1 MLQLET
7 HFNHQLLRL
16 EWVNVD
22 FNAPETINS
31 FRGKAKRDS
40 YLQASNLW
48 GQDRLLQKSGISGGS
63 AIFLQN
69 LQSDLSD
76 KYSRTTKQMFRKG
89 DCFIDNLWNWTSYQV
104 LSWWMQGKWES
115 RTLEGITSTQL
126 WQSSGWCW
134 RNEDLCGKGLEYLM
148 GPSGRQA
155 LECNS
160 STNEK
165 GAASQRKPSC
175 QASQAWRQSA
185 GTQGN
190 LRSYHAA
197 QETTT
202 DSCRIKCVG
211 ISVPIQVTIPNSV
224 VVPGQPDNVAPPMWE
239 LYVPVLVFTSA

>member
-1 MLQLET
+1 VA
-7 HFNHQLLRL
+7 RR
-16 EWVNVD
+16 
-22 FNAPETINS
+22 S
-31 FRGKAKRDS
+31 FSRIFSQNFQTNTQEQQSRC
-40 YLQASNLW
+40 
-48 GQDRLLQKSGISGGS
+48 SGG
-63 AIFLQN
+63 LRVTG
-69 LQSDLSD
+69 
-76 KYSRTTKQMFRKG
+76 RTKG
-89 DCFIDNLWNWTSYQV
+89 DYFEDNLWNWTSYQV
-104 LSWWMQGKWES
+104 LSWWMQGNWES

-126 WQSSGWCW
+126 WQSSGWSW

-175 QASQAWRQSA
+175 QASQAWRQST

-202 DSCRIKCVG
+202 DSCRIKCVE
-211 ISVPIQVTIPNSV
+211 ISVPVQVTIPKWVESTR
-224 VVPGQPDNVAPPMWE
+224 DNEW
-239 LYVPVLVFTSA
+239 L